1 MPAVPYAGRERR
13 PTSFACPSGSPGM
26 AVIRLVDR
34 SKAHRYILGQIF
46 AQTVPPAAQETSPR
60 RFVRCIVQSTRTTDA
75 VYGTRHAT
83 EHLAAWEGGQIH
95 RG

>member
-1 MPAVPYAGRERR
+1 MPAVLHSGREHRLK
-13 PTSFACPSGSPGM
+13 SLACPSGSPGM

-34 SKAHRYILGQIF
+34 SEAHRCVLGQIL

-60 RFVRCIVQSTRTTDA
+60 RFVRCIVRSTGTIDA
-75 VYGTRHAT
+75 VYGTRPAT
-83 EHLAAWEGGQIH
+83 EHLAASEGGKIH